1 MTVGEMASHN
11 HSASSNNTGAH
22 THVVNLNQ
30 LNSAGEGGS
39 GKLATGSENAEGTI
53 PNINTNSGGN
63 HSHTITISNT
73 GSSTAHNNIPPYLTV
88 YMFRRT
94 A

>member
-1 MTVGEMASHN
+1 MPSHN

-30 LNSAGEGGS
+30 LNSAGENGS
-39 GKLATGSENAEGTI
+39 GKLATGSEKAEGTI